1 MAPRKRTTKQR
12 KNNPKTAKLE
22 AFLEDFDSEG
32 EYVLHTVSIDHRS
45 TLRCVKQGS
54 IDRFTVTNSSS
65 RLTVY
70 CWDPSDLTSG
80 MAYR

>member
-32 EYVLHTVSIDHRS
+32 DYYYYFFILAFRNATEILPVLFSVAHFRSRHRGTFS
-45 TLRCVKQGS
+45 C
-54 IDRFTVTNSSS
+54 SS
-65 RLTVY
+65 LY
-70 CWDPSDLTSG
+70 P
-80 MAYR
+80 